1 MTEQDGSAIEQNVHR
16 ITIEFAEDGSS
27 KFSMTGV
34 SYMQVFS
41 AAKFLE
47 IQGESMYMD
56 AQLAEQREAF
66 VKASKKPQLV
76 VPRPKG
82 VS

>member
-16 ITIEFAEDGSS
+16 IVVEFAEDGSS
-27 KFSMTGV
+27 TISMTGV
-34 SYMQVFS
+34 TYMQVFGV
-41 AAKFLE
+41 AKLLE
-47 IQGESMYMD
+47 IQGETMFVNEQIV
-56 AQLAEQREAF
+56 AQQQQAM
-66 VKASKKPQLV
+66 KAPKLL